1 MSSQEATQRGDL
13 EEVKTELERDP
24 GAINDTDE
32 DGYTACMFGAARGY
46 ADIVEF
52 LIRNRADPNIQISAG
67 SPGTPGGAPSETV
80 RDAFLAHGLIQAL
93 NRSGVRLRRRAK
105 PPCTWRP
112 SSATWTSSRRCS

>member
-13 EEVKTELERDP
+13 DEVKTELERDP

-46 ADIVEF
+46 ADIVDF

-80 RDAFLAHGLIQAL
+80 RDAFLAHGLIQPLTAPACACAGGP
-93 NRSGVRLRRRAK
+93 NRPAHGGPVRPHGHRER
-105 PPCTWRP
+105 
-112 SSATWTSSRRCS
+112 

>member
-13 EEVKTELERDP
+13 DEVKTELERDP

-46 ADIVEF
+46 ADIVDF

-67 SPGTPGGAPSETV
+67 SPGTPGGAPSETGAGK
-80 RDAFLAHGLIQAL
+80 RPPGASPPTQRPPWRHP
-93 NRSGVRLRRRAK
+93 RSPSTSGSPLLR
-105 PPCTWRP
+105 PPITWP
-112 SSATWTSSRRCS
+112 KKK